1 MSRYIFDITRFISR
15 IGRGKPTGIDR
26 VDIAYL
32 AELSRRDPN
41 CLTVAKIG
49 TDFVLGRAADAVN
62 ALNALQDGRSVGR
75 LGLQDF
81 YRLKLP
87 KEQRRA
93 RQFFRFH
100 AICSSKSP
108 QMLFEGRS
116 LSDLEYVN
124 VGHSNLS
131 DAFLSAIRAA
141 GCSKIT
147 VMIHD
152 MIPLDFPQFTGAGIS
167 EQFEARMKSVAQ
179 FAHRIICNSADTE
192 ARVQHYFTQWGASV
206 DTVVAH
212 LGVEPLSSILSLRN
226 PQPYF
231 VCLGTIEPR
240 KNHAL
245 LFDVWDKF
253 ALDHG
258 PDEIPE
264 LRIIGRRGWNNE
276 TVFKYLD
283 TAPLVGTKIKEQS
296 DLNDTDLAT
305 QINHCVALVFPS
317 FAEGY
322 GLPAL
327 EAAQMN
333 VPVICSDL
341 PVFRELLGEY
351 ATFLDPNDADAWAET
366 LRTVAEKTKKGT
378 DRGDFANHVLDV
390 PRWESHFCHV
400 FDDTGTQQ
408 AFHE

>member
-1 MSRYIFDITRFISR
+1 MSHYIFDITRFISR

-49 TDFVLGRAADAVN
+49 TDYVLGRADDAVK
-62 ALNALQDGRSVGR
+62 ALRSLQSGKTVGR
-75 LGLQDF
+75 LGWRDF

-87 KEQRRA
+87 KEHRRA

-100 AICSSKSP
+100 AIASSKSP
-108 QMLFEGRS
+108 RTLLEGRS
-116 LSDLEYVN
+116 LAELEYVN

-131 DAFLSAIRAA
+131 DEFLGALHNA
-141 GCSKIT
+141 GCPKIT

-152 MIPLDFPQFTGAGIS
+152 MIPLDFPQYTRAGIT
-167 EQFEARMKSVAQ
+167 EQFEMRMKSVAK

-192 ARVQHYFTQWGASV
+192 MRVRHYLTKWDARVE
-206 DTVVAH
+206 TVVAH
-212 LGVEPLSSILSLRN
+212 LGVEPLGTLKIERN
-226 PQPYF
+226 AQPYF

-245 LFDVWDKF
+245 LFDVWDRL
-253 ALDHG
+253 AEGNVASD
-258 PDEIPE
+258 IPE
-264 LRIIGRRGWNNE
+264 LHIIGRRGWNNE
-276 TVFKYLD
+276 AVFNYLD
-283 TAPLVGTKIKEQS
+283 TAPLMGTKITERS
-296 DLNDTDLAT
+296 DLTDADLALE
-305 QINHCVALVFPS
+305 INHCAALVFPS
-317 FAEGY
+317 FAEGF

-327 EAAQMN
+327 EAAQMG

-341 PVFRELLGEY
+341 PVFREILEGY
-351 ATFLDPNDADAWAET
+351 ATFLDPNDVNAWAET
-366 LRTVAEKTKKGT
+366 LRTVAEMTKNDGIDGKFT
-378 DRGDFANHVLDV
+378 NQPHDV

-400 FDDTGTQQ
+400 FNDTET
-408 AFHE
+408 